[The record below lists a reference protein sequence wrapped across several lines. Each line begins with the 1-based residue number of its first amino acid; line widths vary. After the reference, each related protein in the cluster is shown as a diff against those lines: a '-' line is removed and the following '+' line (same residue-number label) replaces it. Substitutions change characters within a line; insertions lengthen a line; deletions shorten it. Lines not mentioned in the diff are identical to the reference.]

1 MNHNT
6 LPNTYH
12 RGAATLPPPS
22 NPVVEDQ
29 KTRAASDPQQ
39 CLVPEPFQSIPAQD
53 LLKDNC
59 GKCGWIRKEGGSIK
73 SWHDRYVILHK
84 GCLYYYTS
92 PEAKATAGKF
102 SLGGY
107 RLSPAPEKNAK
118 FTWTFKL
125 VHMQPEKR
133 TYYFAAY
140 SEREMNEWTENLV
153 KEMEEYCGVAKQN
166 TSESS
171 ELLEG
176 PEYCYPE
183 VEPRFEPDEIA
194 ALFGRASPNLPKKP
208 QSEPMYHPPPQ
219 FDSKDLVPK
228 KSPILPRPGM
238 PRKTP
243 DFPKG
248 CSLPVRIDNGA
259 VRHGGSP
266 LKPMKPMP
274 GLSPVLPSNPMM
286 IPVVPSRAAK
296 PLLATDST
304 PSTARSPKTKPKPLP
319 RPSPVQK
326 NTFHCISTYGAA
338 SQDQDDEEYSEGYLD
353 IVPDSSPQDMLD
365 RKDKPSYLRGHP
377 DGKDNEHEIPC
388 CTPVDMNKAEVN
400 RVLENKLGVYILRK
414 SENAQSKRALS
425 VWTGD
430 RVRHYLIFHDEERGF
445 TLDPKDSEVI
455 YFKRI
460 EHLLLHYYKNDLPN
474 CDVKLVKQF
483 K

>member
-84 GCLYYYTS
+84 GCLYYYNS
-92 PEAKATAGKF
+92 PEAKTTAGKF

-140 SEREMNEWTENLV
+140 SEREMNEWMENLV
-153 KEMEEYCGVAKQN
+153 KEMEEYCGVEKQN

-194 ALFGRASPNLPKKP
+194 AMFGRASPNLPKKP

-274 GLSPVLPSNPMM
+274 GSSPVLPSNPIFM
-286 IPVVPSRAAK
+286 PVVPSRAAK
-296 PLLATDST
+296 PSLATDSS

-338 SQDQDDEEYSEGYLD
+338 SQDQDDEGYLD
-353 IVPDSSPQDMLD
+353 IVPDSSPQDMPD

-455 YFKRI
+455 YFKRL
-460 EHLLLHYYKNDLPN
+460 EHLLLHYCKNDLPN
-474 CDVKLVKQF
+474 CVVKLGKQF

>member
-1 MNHNT
+1 MNHHT

-39 CLVPEPFQSIPAQD
+39 YLVPEPFQSIPAQD

-84 GCLYYYTS
+84 GCLYYYNS

-107 RLSPAPEKNAK
+107 RLYPAPEKNAK

-140 SEREMNEWTENLV
+140 SEREMNEWMENLV

-171 ELLEG
+171 EVLEG

-183 VEPRFEPDEIA
+183 VEPRFDPDEIA

-208 QSEPMYHPPPQ
+208 QNEPMYHPPPQ

-274 GLSPVLPSNPMM
+274 GSSPVLPSNPILM
-286 IPVVPSRAAK
+286 PVVPSRAAK
-296 PLLATDST
+296 PLLATDSSS
-304 PSTARSPKTKPKPLP
+304 STARSPKTKPKPLP
-319 RPSPVQK
+319 RPSPIQK

-338 SQDQDDEEYSEGYLD
+338 SQHQDDEEYSEGYLD
-353 IVPDSSPQDMLD
+353 IVPDSSPQDMPD
-365 RKDKPSYLRGHP
+365 RKEKPSYPRGHP
-377 DGKDNEHEIPC
+377 DGKDSEHEIPC

-445 TLDPKDSEVI
+445 TLDPKDNEVI

-460 EHLLLHYYKNDLPN
+460 EHLLLHYRKNDLPN
-474 CDVKLVKQF
+474 CDVKLGKQF